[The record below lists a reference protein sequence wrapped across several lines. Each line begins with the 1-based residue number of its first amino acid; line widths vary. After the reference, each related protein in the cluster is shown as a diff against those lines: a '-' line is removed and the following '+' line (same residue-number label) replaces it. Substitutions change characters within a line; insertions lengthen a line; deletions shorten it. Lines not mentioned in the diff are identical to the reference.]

1 MSKEIK
7 DHEDKDI
14 KGIEDYKIW
23 FPYEVFYIESML
35 TLARSAMMEVGVF
48 HEIIN

>member
-14 KGIEDYKIW
+14 KG
-23 FPYEVFYIESML
+23 IESML